1 MFVDLPFVKPKYG
14 IEQKFK
20 KQDIIITRS
29 DNRLGTSAE
38 ILGPENIM
46 LTGRSTVES
55 LSRIRGDFARISMG
69 KNCVIGE
76 GSVIKPPITQLSP
89 EESKE
94 GSEESIGVK
103 FLPIK
108 IGDYVIIGKSSVVQ
122 ACVIG
127 PYVYIGDSCII
138 QPRCILESCCMLLPN
153 TILAQ
158 GTVVPPYTVYGGIP
172 GKYVGRLPPSFKSE
186 MLEICWEFHRSTS
199 KEEGKSTSGSKPS
212 LGRASST
219 QTRRSSRSRPMVT
232 RPRSFDRKSK
242 PTSESL
248 RVPSSVGSTRTRNP
262 DDSRSSRSNG
272 SR

>member
-1 MFVDLPFVKPKYG
+1 MFVDLPFVKPQYG

-76 GSVIKPPITQLSP
+76 GSVIKPPITQLSS

-94 GSEESIGVK
+94 GLEEAIGIK

-108 IGDYVIIGKSSVVQ
+108 IGDYVIIGRNSVVQ

-138 QPRCILESCCMLLPN
+138 QPRCMLEACCMLLPN

-212 LGRASST
+212 LGRASTTSA
-219 QTRRSSRSRPMVT
+219 RRSSRSRPMVS
-232 RPRSFDRKSK
+232 RPRSFDRRSK
-242 PTSESL
+242 PQSQSH
-248 RVPSSVGSTRTRNP
+248 RVLSNAGLSRNP
-262 DDSRSSRSNG
+262 DDSTSTRSIG
-272 SR
+272 

>member
-1 MFVDLPFVKPKYG
+1 MFVDLPFVQPKYG

-29 DNRLGTSAE
+29 DNRLGKSAE

-76 GSVIKPPITQLSP
+76 GSVIKPPIAQLSA
-89 EESKE
+89 EDSKE
-94 GSEESIGVK
+94 GMEEAIGIK

-127 PYVYIGDSCII
+127 HYVYIGDSCII
-138 QPRCILESCCMLLPN
+138 QPRCMLESCCMLLPN

-158 GTVVPPYTVYGGIP
+158 GTVVPPYTVYGGSP

-199 KEEGKSTSGSKPS
+199 RDEGKSTSGAPP
-212 LGRASST
+212 LNRAASDP
-219 QTRRSSRSRPMVT
+219 RRSSTRLKPRMPRARTFDRRSRTTQSRRQTLNVGP
-232 RPRSFDRKSK
+232 
-242 PTSESL
+242 
-248 RVPSSVGSTRTRNP
+248 VPNP
-262 DDSRSSRSNG
+262 DDNRSVG
-272 SR
+272 